1 MECETFHDSAQSYA
15 WYTLEYLCHIWLQFV
30 ALQAHMLN
38 LCHLLMFP
46 RLRSQIPQRTHV
58 CTYNTVTVELY
69 HVCPHR
75 VLSYFTIFPNAL
87 WIIVAWRGL
96 VSGVVWVPSVN
107 DVTVADRWLWLIPEF
122 VSQVHTLHNFC
133 INKCLHTLHFPSP
146 QTQCFW
152 LVAIAFLFALSYLF
166 ST

>member
-15 WYTLEYLCHIWLQFV
+15 WYTLEYLYHIWLQFV

-69 HVCPHR
+69 QVCPHR

-87 WIIVAWRGL
+87 WIIVACEGL
-96 VSGVVWVPSVN
+96 SVVSSGYHLWMMS
-107 DVTVADRWLWLIPEF
+107 RWLTGDCDW
-122 VSQVHTLHNFC
+122 
-133 INKCLHTLHFPSP
+133 FPS
-146 QTQCFW
+146 
-152 LVAIAFLFALSYLF
+152 LFPKYTHCTTSALINVCTLF
-166 ST
+166 ISLRHKHSASDL

>member
-15 WYTLEYLCHIWLQFV
+15 WYTLEYLYHIWLQFV

-38 LCHLLMFP
+38 LCHLLMLS

-58 CTYNTVTVELY
+58 CTYNTVTVD
-69 HVCPHR
+69 PI
-75 VLSYFTIFPNAL
+75 IFHHFPKCSVNHCRL
-87 WIIVAWRGL
+87 RGL

-152 LVAIAFLFALSYLF
+152 LVAVAFLFALSYLF